1 MSSKLRSIEVTL
13 PWPVKQVWPNYRQ
26 SHHWRKYWKQVK
38 AQRETAFILAAEQI
52 GRQTVPR
59 DCPGPWLVHLD
70 IYPPDLRKRDEDGME
85 GACKSAIDGIADALR
100 VDDSRFTTTRT
111 IHPPR
116 RPHGAVVITVTA
128 PEVIEP

>member
-13 PWPVKQVWPNYRQ
+13 PWPAPQVFPNYRQ

-38 AQRETAFILAAEQI
+38 QQRETAFILAAEQI

-59 DCPGPWLVHLD
+59 DREGMWSAHLD
-70 IYPPDLRKRDEDGME
+70 IFPPNLIRRDEDNME
-85 GACKSAIDGIADALR
+85 GACKSAVDGIADALR
-100 VDDSRFTTTRT
+100 VDDSRFRTTRT

-116 RPHGAVVITVTA
+116 RPHGAVVVTVTA
-128 PEVIEP
+128 PGEE